1 MDCGYALCSA
11 GAAGDAPL
19 ADEMWQQDLHTLAQ
33 QQSAVA
39 YFQRGA
45 ASEASQQ
52 RQGATSLTAG
62 VAVP

>member
-1 MDCGYALCSA
+1 
-11 GAAGDAPL
+11 
-19 ADEMWQQDLHTLAQ
+19 MWQQDLHTLAQ

-62 VAVP
+62 VVVP